1 MKNKIIRFSIFCS
14 IAGMLFTSCKSNM
27 SVMKRHYNN
36 GYYISHNKGK
46 QTTIVSND
54 ERKTAKLSKI
64 NILQAEQAL
73 QKEETNNKT
82 IAENSPLIVS
92 NEKISYKTISKQHV
106 KQLQAIQA
114 KIVEKRAEQMKHIVF
129 EIPKNNNALPQRDEL
144 SLFWIIILAI
154 LILCAIGVL
163 GGGFGLGGLI
173 YLLLVVALI
182 LLVLWL
188 LRLL

>member
-1 MKNKIIRFSIFCS
+1 
-14 IAGMLFTSCKSNM
+14 
-27 SVMKRHYNN
+27 MKRHYNN

>member
-1 MKNKIIRFSIFCS
+1 MKNKTIQFSIFCS
-14 IAGMLFTSCKSNM
+14 IVGILFTSCKSNM

-46 QTTIVSND
+46 QSTTVSNG
-54 ERKTAKLSKI
+54 EHKTVKFPKI
-64 NILQAEQAL
+64 NPLQAV
-73 QKEETNNKT
+73 QKEETTNKA

-92 NEKISYKTISKQHV
+92 NEKRSYKTISKQHV

-114 KIVEKRAEQMKHIVF
+114 KIVEKRAAQMKRIVF
-129 EIPKNNNALPQRDEL
+129 ETPKSNNALPQRDEL
-144 SLFWIIILAI
+144 SLFWIIILAL
-154 LILCAIGVL
+154 LILWAIGVL